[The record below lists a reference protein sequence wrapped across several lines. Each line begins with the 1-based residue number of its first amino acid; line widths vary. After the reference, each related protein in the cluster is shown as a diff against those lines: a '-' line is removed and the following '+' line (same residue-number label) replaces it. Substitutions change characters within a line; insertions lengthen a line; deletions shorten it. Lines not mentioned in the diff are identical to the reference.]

1 LTTTRAASSGI
12 ATEKATTQI
21 LAVRSNDAAVRNGW
35 IMTTPMPI
43 KPL

>member
-1 LTTTRAASSGI
+1 
-12 ATEKATTQI
+12 